1 MEYTGDRRI
10 VVRSRVADGYHLT
23 ELGLK
28 QIQHVF
34 TDWFPR
40 AVFGDLTEDTVRID
54 VVVRKG
60 IASGRNVY
68 QASFVRADG
77 SEIKSVEYDEDRL
90 GGKACES
97 FDQMRSGYCGKKDGY
112 DYRVLMYTPP
122 LRTSTRR

>member
-28 QIQHVF
+28 QLQHVF
-34 TDWFPR
+34 TDLFPR

-60 IASGRNVY
+60 ITSGRNVY
-68 QASFVRADG
+68 QASFLRADG

-90 GGKACES
+90 GGKSCES

-112 DYRVLMYTPP
+112 DYRVLMYTPS